1 MRITSLG
8 LLLPFLVQ
16 LIVGQLFEFILSF
29 AQADQHAQFDRAR
42 GQRDGAALAR
52 APRPFNGDDQP
63 IGGAHL
69 KQGGGEGV
77 RERGETESVIFGMGD
92 GVIGK

>member
-52 APRPFNGDDQP
+52 APWPFNGDDQP
-63 IGGAHL
+63 IGRAHL
-69 KQGGGEGV
+69 EQ
-77 RERGETESVIFGMGD
+77 
-92 GVIGK
+92 